1 MTKTMDYQL
10 RPRPYRMT
18 NTIQHYEWGTRDGE
32 AFIPKFMD
40 MPAEKGKPYAEL
52 WMGAHP
58 NGSSRINMGGKS
70 VALNFIIDLYPF
82 EMLGVNVA
90 KNYSN
95 RLPFLLKILSA
106 AEVLSLQAHPGK
118 SDAKRLYLADPKHY
132 PDDNHKPEMAIAIS
146 DFLAVIG
153 FRPIKE
159 IQSALERNPE
169 LGRFIGEFHWTD
181 DDDAV
186 LVKRLY
192 KTLVQNGLK
201 EPDALK
207 QTSKEIAERIRN
219 MPLTRSTTEKA
230 YLELYEKYPG
240 DIGLLTLFLLNV
252 VKLKPGEGIVLQDG
266 VPHAYLKGNIIECM
280 ANSDNVVRLGLTP
293 KYKDVKTL
301 LDILNYSPAKPT
313 IMGEKKVEDC
323 IVYDPDVNEFQIN
336 MCKQDKNSQ
345 KQILSSGPEIG
356 LVMDGRI
363 EVRWQEGSNE
373 RFEMYN
379 KGESFFV
386 PAFCKQYTITGVPS
400 GHFVRTFIPE

>member
-1 MTKTMDYQL
+1 MAKTMDYQL
-10 RPRPYRMT
+10 RPRPYRMS
-18 NTIQHYEWGTRDGE
+18 NTIQHYEWGSRDGE
-32 AFIPKFMD
+32 AYISQFMD
-40 MPAEKGKPYAEL
+40 IPAEKGKPYAEL

-70 VALNFIIDLYPF
+70 VALNHIIDLYPY
-82 EMLGVNVA
+82 EMLGVKVA
-90 KNYSN
+90 KKYQN

-118 SDAKRLYLADPKHY
+118 EDAKRLFLADPAHY

-153 FRPIKE
+153 FRPINE

-169 LGRFIGEFHWTD
+169 LARFIGEFHWTD
-181 DDDAV
+181 DDDIV

-192 KTLVQNGLK
+192 KTLVQNSLKDIEGLK
-201 EPDALK
+201 KTTE
-207 QTSKEIAERIRN
+207 EIANRIKN

-230 YLELYEKYPG
+230 YIELHKKYPG

-252 VKLKPGEGIVLQDG
+252 VKLKPGEGIILQDG
-266 VPHAYLKGNIIECM
+266 IPHAYLKGNVIECM

-293 KYKDVKTL
+293 KYRDLKTIL
-301 LDILNYSPAKPT
+301 EILDYTPAKPV
-313 IMGEKKVEDC
+313 IMGEKKIEDFT
-323 IVYDPDVNEFQIN
+323 VYDPDVKEFRIN
-336 MCKQDKNSQ
+336 MCKLEKNSP
-345 KQILSSGPEIG
+345 KKIKSAGPEIG

-363 EVRWQEGSNE
+363 ELRWLEGNTE

-379 KGESFFV
+379 KGESFIV
-386 PAFCKQYTITGVPS
+386 PAFLRQYTVIGVPS